1 MGVTLKKLLGEAG
14 AGLDES
20 NGGYSTLREVL
31 KTLVQESWF
40 PYTVSQGTVATGT
53 IGFFVAQTP
62 LRLTNFAMD
71 VANQGESGTTTIQV
85 QVDTNDVAELSV
97 ANDAQTG
104 SASAELNVEIPAG
117 STVAI
122 VVTAAADNAAGL
134 IATAQ
139 FSKSSIEIE
148 E

>member
-40 PYTVSQGTVATGT
+40 PYTVSQETVATGT

-62 LRLTNFAMD
+62 LRLTNFAVD
-71 VANQGESGTTTIQV
+71 VADQGESDTTTIQV
-85 QVDTNDVAELSV
+85 QVDTDDVAELSV
-97 ANDAQTG
+97 AYDAQTG
-104 SASAELNVEIPAG
+104 RASAELNVEIPAG

-122 VVTAAADNAAGL
+122 VVTAAAGSAASL
-134 IATAQ
+134 IAPAPIAT
-139 FSKSSIEIE
+139 S
-148 E
+148 